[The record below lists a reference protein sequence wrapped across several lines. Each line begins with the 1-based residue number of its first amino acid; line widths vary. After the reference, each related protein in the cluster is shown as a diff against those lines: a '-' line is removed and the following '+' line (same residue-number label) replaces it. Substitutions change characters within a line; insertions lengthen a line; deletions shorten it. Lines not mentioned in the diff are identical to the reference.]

1 MPLQLSEKEV
11 VVTEMTE
18 RLKRATAVVVADYRG
33 LTVAELRDLRSS
45 LRKKGSEV
53 QVIKNTL
60 MRRACSEAGI
70 TPPTDL
76 LRGPTAV
83 VLLYDDLSSPT
94 KTLLDFAKA
103 HEVFALRGGSSRARP
118 STPPASRPWPT
129 CRPAKSSGPGS
140 CQSSR
145 RRSASSSRSW
155 PRRCAGWPRSS
166 RPTPTRKATPRPR
179 DARPGGTP
187 GRAAPRAET
196 MHLTRVLAPAHP
208 QPPNR

>member
-103 HEVFALRGGSSRARP
+103 HEVFALRGGLVEGKAVDAAGVKALADLPTREELRARLLSVIQAP
-118 STPPASRPWPT
+118 QRQLVTVL
-129 CRPAKSSGPGS
+129 
-140 CQSSR
+140 
-145 RRSASSSRSW
+145 
-155 PRRCAGWPRSS
+155 
-166 RPTPTRKATPRPR
+166 
-179 DARPGGTP
+179 
-187 GRAAPRAET
+187 AAPLRG
-196 MHLTRVLAPAHP
+196 LATVIQAHADKEGDASAA
-208 QPPNR
+208 